1 MKFTDT
7 RNVCMNTELICLW
20 SSSSWA
26 RIHSFQILLVCE
38 EETGQLRLNIDQDV
52 DTERKTSR
60 VVSRKRVDQTNT
72 NQSGVFEGDCTLN
85 QIGPYL

>member
-7 RNVCMNTELICLW
+7 RNVCRNTELICLW
-20 SSSSWA
+20 SSCS
-26 RIHSFQILLVCE
+26 RGKTDSFQILLVCK
-38 EETGQLRLNIDQDV
+38 ETSQLRLNIDQDV

-72 NQSGVFEGDCTLN
+72 NQSGVFEGVCTLN
-85 QIGPYL
+85 QTGPYL